1 MKDSAFE
8 DLKKRFF
15 IGLLVA
21 LIFCVPLAI
30 FFARGSINGK
40 VLNKLNK
47 DESFVLLISSK
58 KCEKCSLV
66 EDILD
71 KKNINYEEINNYSTT
86 NYEEIML
93 KLKITNKDESFPV
106 LVYIE
111 DGETK
116 AYLNNISN
124 EGMVNDFLKF
134 HKLSY

>member
-47 DESFVLLISSK
+47 DESIVLIISSK
-58 KCEKCSLV
+58 DCEKCSLV

-71 KKNINYEEINNYSTT
+71 NKNINYEEINNYSTT

-93 KLKITNKDESFPV
+93 KLKITNKDESFPI